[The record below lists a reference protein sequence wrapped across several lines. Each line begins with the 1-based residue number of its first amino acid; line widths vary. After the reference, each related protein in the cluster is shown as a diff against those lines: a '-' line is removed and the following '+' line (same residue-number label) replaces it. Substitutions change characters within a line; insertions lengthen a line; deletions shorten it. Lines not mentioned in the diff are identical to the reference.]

1 MRLGTIKLDISKR
14 LVACVDD
21 QKLIDLNLA
30 AQDAGKSS
38 SLWFEKNY
46 EQVCGLIC

>member
-1 MRLGTIKLDISKR
+1 MRLGTIKLDTSKR

-30 AQDAGKSS
+30 TQDVGKSS
-38 SLWFEKNY
+38 SLWFEKK
-46 EQVCGLIC
+46 L